1 MSGMGAG
8 TQEWNLTH
16 GKLSLSSCVLLS
28 PPSGGSDHIPG
39 TCVLPSSA
47 LQEFRRWSCSQCWH
61 SMSSLP
67 HGHNVWRHSHFLV
80 RGEDYFFQVIIP
92 ILDLTEGQAA
102 CSQLLSFSREFS
114 GECSGSA
121 AAFSFFTWRPFELS
135 GMRESKILHNTQQ
148 VQFCRLA
155 RDATS

>member
-8 TQEWNLTH
+8 TQEWNLAH
-16 GKLSLSSCVLLS
+16 GKSSLSSCALLS

-47 LQEFRRWSCSQCWH
+47 LQEFRRWSWSQCWH

-67 HGHNVWRHSHFLV
+67 HGHNVWTHSHFLV

-114 GECSGSA
+114 GKCSGSA
-121 AAFSFFTWRPFELS
+121 AAFSFFMWRPFELS
-135 GMRESKILHNTQQ
+135 GTRESKILHNTQQ